1 MGMKVSL
8 VLGIYS
14 NQKVGEKLGEKVTDK
29 LGDKLGENETK
40 ILDMILKDT
49 GISQQNNF
57 LKI

>member
-1 MGMKVSL
+1 MKVSL